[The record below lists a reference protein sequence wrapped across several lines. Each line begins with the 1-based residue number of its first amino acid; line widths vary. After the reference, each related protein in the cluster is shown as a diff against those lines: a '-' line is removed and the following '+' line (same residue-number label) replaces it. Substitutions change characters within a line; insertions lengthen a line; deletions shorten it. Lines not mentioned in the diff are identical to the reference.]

1 MNQIKHRYTGA
12 VLYEYDSGMTLRD
25 ALSKTTKNVNLKGA
39 DLHEADLRGAALREA
54 DLREADLRDADLRE
68 ADLRGADLRGADLSE
83 ADLSEADLYMVDLQG
98 ADLQSADLRWAD
110 LQGAELYEAYIQG
123 TDLYGVKLYGANLGK
138 HGKLVGLRPFFQCG
152 PIGSRSDYLL
162 SFITDKGIVIKA
174 GCFTGTL
181 DEFRTAV
188 EKPRGKS
195 DHGNEYAMAM
205 RMVEAH
211 ASLWMPKEATK

>member
-25 ALSKTTKNVNLKGA
+25 ALSKTTKNVNLQG
-39 DLHEADLRGAALREA
+39 ADLRGADLRWVDLQSA
-54 DLREADLRDADLRE
+54 DLRW
-68 ADLRGADLRGADLSE
+68 ADLRGADLRG
-83 ADLSEADLYMVDLQG
+83 
-98 ADLQSADLRWAD
+98 AD

-123 TDLYGVKLYGANLGK
+123 ADLYGVKLYGANLGK

-188 EKPRGKS
+188 EETHGKS

-211 ASLWMPKEATK
+211 ASLWMPKEVTK